1 MLTGFGFRK
10 WKVSCW
16 DAKKGQESQP
26 GGISQFS
33 LEIEAKLPIFSD
45 ISRQT

>member
-1 MLTGFGFRK
+1 MLTGFGSRK

-26 GGISQFS
+26 GGIFQFS
-33 LEIEAKLPIFSD
+33 FEIEAKLPIFSD